1 LKNKLAIFFICF
13 STFYFSQGKN
23 EIVQQRIEFIAEQ
36 IGSEDADLTPFEEIL
51 NLRLESPINLNK
63 TTFEELNELGLL
75 SEVQINDL
83 LLHTQRFGRFIS
95 IYELQALK
103 YWDLTTIDLV
113 KPFVFI
119 DERLDNLKISFKEA
133 MKQGEFT
140 VIARYRAT
148 PELKKGFEKV
158 SDSIKNSS
166 NTYYRGDNAQLFT
179 RIRYTY
185 KTNISIGVTGKKD
198 PGEQFFKG
206 AQKNGFDFYSAH
218 AYFKGGKYLRAVAL
232 GDYSIQIGQ
241 GLNFW
246 SGYAFGKTADVT
258 SVKRSAIPIRPYA
271 SGNEALFLRGA
282 AVDVGIGPVALTTFI
297 SAKKVDGAIV
307 VDSTADEIEGN
318 TEFTQSLNV
327 TGYHRTNSEI
337 ARRHTLTEQIAGS
350 NLRFTKK
357 RFSLGIAGVYTGYNK
372 PFIKDTQVYNQF
384 DYRGLG
390 QVTLSGDYSAMFRN
404 FNFFGEVS
412 RNNATG
418 AMASVNGVLIALD
431 PRASM
436 VILHRNYGRGYNSL
450 YNAGL
455 AESSNPQNEQGL
467 FMGWK
472 YKFNSKWSLA
482 TYLDFFKSSWLKY
495 LTDAPSS
502 GQEILFQPTYKPNKI
517 FEIYGRFREQVRQKN
532 SRDSDGSITGIENVT
547 QRNYR
552 INVSYAIS
560 EDFTLKSRVEYV
572 TINRKSNKQEA
583 GFLIYQDILYKPKGK
598 PLDIAFRYALFD
610 TDSYDARM
618 YAFENQALYAFSIPS
633 YYYQGSRA
641 YVLVRYTFL
650 RKFDLW
656 LRYGAFVYN
665 NRKTLSSGS
674 EEIKGNVKSDITVQ
688 LRFKL

>member
-241 GLNFW
+241 GLN
-246 SGYAFGKTADVT
+246 GRCNKCKTICNT
-258 SVKRSAIPIRPYA
+258 NSSLCIGKRS
-271 SGNEALFLRGA
+271 
-282 AVDVGIGPVALTTFI
+282 
-297 SAKKVDGAIV
+297 IV
-307 VDSTADEIEGN
+307 FA
-318 TEFTQSLNV
+318 
-327 TGYHRTNSEI
+327 
-337 ARRHTLTEQIAGS
+337 
-350 NLRFTKK
+350 
-357 RFSLGIAGVYTGYNK
+357 
-372 PFIKDTQVYNQF
+372 
-384 DYRGLG
+384 
-390 QVTLSGDYSAMFRN
+390 
-404 FNFFGEVS
+404 
-412 RNNATG
+412 
-418 AMASVNGVLIALD
+418 
-431 PRASM
+431 
-436 VILHRNYGRGYNSL
+436 
-450 YNAGL
+450 
-455 AESSNPQNEQGL
+455 
-467 FMGWK
+467 
-472 YKFNSKWSLA
+472 WSC
-482 TYLDFFKSSWLKY
+482 S
-495 LTDAPSS
+495 
-502 GQEILFQPTYKPNKI
+502 
-517 FEIYGRFREQVRQKN
+517 
-532 SRDSDGSITGIENVT
+532 
-547 QRNYR
+547 
-552 INVSYAIS
+552 
-560 EDFTLKSRVEYV
+560 
-572 TINRKSNKQEA
+572 
-583 GFLIYQDILYKPKGK
+583 
-598 PLDIAFRYALFD
+598 
-610 TDSYDARM
+610 
-618 YAFENQALYAFSIPS
+618 
-633 YYYQGSRA
+633 
-641 YVLVRYTFL
+641 
-650 RKFDLW
+650 
-656 LRYGAFVYN
+656 
-665 NRKTLSSGS
+665 
-674 EEIKGNVKSDITVQ
+674 
-688 LRFKL
+688 